1 MVWQHMHGA
10 TAFSRLTASYSSQQ
24 QEIGQQMQ
32 TGAAKSWSV
41 CKAAAV
47 LLTPVY
53 RENTRDGI
61 GSLKYGF
68 QLRRKNWLYAA
79 GMTAKLDHINYAV
92 AQPEGQQSPFNT
104 STTWTDA
111 TTFHRNFSSGQ
122 GAAYVELTGHLGSRW
137 SLTSGVREEIFA
149 LTSARALSPRASA
162 TFRISTHQTL
172 NASILRSAQ
181 LTPVMNI
188 VSYPENQQLRPIKV
202 KQVSFGADIWRGSF
216 VTLSAEAYQK
226 HYSDE
231 PISTEYPSLM
241 LANMVDTLGQQFVW
255 LPMKTGGHGTVQGV
269 EVLLRAHAF
278 NRIQMLGAAAYSR
291 TKYAAGDGVLRS
303 GNFDFPLVT
312 NGMVTAR
319 LSKRFVI
326 SIRDT
331 YATGRP
337 YTPFNILL
345 SEQQSR
351 GIYDLTKVNAL
362 RGPAYNRL
370 DTDLHFTFHPGG
382 KAVDVYGG
390 LENALDRENFLGY
403 AWMDRCH
410 PTAGASLCGLN
421 TNAITGVPETKVTQ
435 MPLFPSAGM
444 RFSF

>member
-1 MVWQHMHGA
+1 
-10 TAFSRLTASYSSQQ
+10 
-24 QEIGQQMQ
+24 
-32 TGAAKSWSV
+32 
-41 CKAAAV
+41 
-47 LLTPVY
+47 
-53 RENTRDGI
+53 
-61 GSLKYGF
+61 
-68 QLRRKNWLYAA
+68 
-79 GMTAKLDHINYAV
+79 
-92 AQPEGQQSPFNT
+92 
-104 STTWTDA
+104 
-111 TTFHRNFSSGQ
+111 
-122 GAAYVELTGHLGSRW
+122 
-137 SLTSGVREEIFA
+137 
-149 LTSARALSPRASA
+149 
-162 TFRISTHQTL
+162 
-172 NASILRSAQ
+172 
-181 LTPVMNI
+181 
-188 VSYPENQQLRPIKV
+188 
-202 KQVSFGADIWRGSF
+202 
-216 VTLSAEAYQK
+216 
-226 HYSDE
+226 
-231 PISTEYPSLM
+231 
-241 LANMVDTLGQQFVW
+241 
-255 LPMKTGGHGTVQGV
+255 
-269 EVLLRAHAF
+269 
-278 NRIQMLGAAAYSR
+278 
-291 TKYAAGDGVLRS
+291 
-303 GNFDFPLVT
+303 
-312 NGMVTAR
+312 
-319 LSKRFVI
+319 VI